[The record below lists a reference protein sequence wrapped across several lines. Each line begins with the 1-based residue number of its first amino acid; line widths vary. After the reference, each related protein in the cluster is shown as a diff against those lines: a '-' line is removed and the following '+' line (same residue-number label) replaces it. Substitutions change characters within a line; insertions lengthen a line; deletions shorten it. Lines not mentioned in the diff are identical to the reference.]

1 MEGAFIDVTEDSPLP
16 TPQIPNCQSDG
27 CTLVVDIVLRS
38 SDGVLHAAH
47 SKNLEMYGEGFPP
60 SALASVSRDVETAQ
74 PEVVQMT
81 ERSDILELLLKYM
94 HLQRQPDL
102 SRHKFDTLA
111 GLAEAAEKYFVYSA
125 MDVCRIRMGLYVQ
138 DHPARVL
145 AHAIKHNY
153 PELRDV
159 AVPFTLTMPLSTM
172 KVLLQD
178 APHAFIAWVQY
189 REGFIEVMRSSLVPA
204 AVILH
209 KGGAK
214 SCDVWGD
221 FHCAILGRFNLDS
234 IREFSRLIG
243 EYKHQL
249 GGCHQCTV
257 RAESWVKSVT
267 YRVSTLPLFSSFL

>member
-1 MEGAFIDVTEDSPLP
+1 
-16 TPQIPNCQSDG
+16 
-27 CTLVVDIVLRS
+27 
-38 SDGVLHAAH
+38 HAAH

-145 AHAIKHNY
+145 AYAIKHNY

-178 APHAFIAWVQY
+178 APHAFIAWAQY
-189 REGFIEVMRSSLVPA
+189 REGFIEVIHSSLVPA
-204 AVILH
+204 AVMLH

>member
-1 MEGAFIDVTEDSPLP
+1 MEGAFIDATEDSPLP
-16 TPQIPNCQSDG
+16 KPQIPNCQSDG

-47 SKNLEMYGEGFPP
+47 SKNLEMYSEGFPP

-102 SRHKFDTLA
+102 SRRKFDTLA
-111 GLAEAAEKYFVYSA
+111 GLAEAAEKYLVYSA
-125 MDVCRIRMGLYVQ
+125 MDVCRIRMGLHVL
-138 DHPARVL
+138 DHPAGVL
-145 AHAIKHNY
+145 AYSIKHDY

-159 AVPFTLTMPLSTM
+159 AVPLTLTMPLSNM

-178 APHAFIAWVQY
+178 APYAFIAWAQY
-189 REGFIEVMRSSLVPA
+189 REGFIEVMHSSLVPT

-209 KGGAK
+209 RGGMK
-214 SCDVWGD
+214 SCGVWGD
-221 FHCAILGRFNLDS
+221 FYCAILERFSLDS
-234 IREFSRLIG
+234 IREFSSLID
-243 EYKHQL
+243 EHKHQL
-249 GGCHQCTV
+249 DGCHQCTV
-257 RAESWVKSVT
+257 RAESWAKSVT
-267 YRVSTLPLFSSFL
+267 HRLSTLPLFSSFL

>member
-1 MEGAFIDVTEDSPLP
+1 
-16 TPQIPNCQSDG
+16 SDE
-27 CTLVVDIVLRS
+27 CTLVVDIFLCS

-60 SALASVSRDVETAQ
+60 SALASMSRDVKTAQ

-81 ERSDILELLLKYM
+81 ERSDVLELLLKYM
-94 HLQRQPDL
+94 HLRRQPDL

-111 GLAEAAEKYFVYSA
+111 GLAEAAEKYLVYSA

-138 DHPARVL
+138 EHSAGVL
-145 AHAIKHNY
+145 AYAIKHDY

-178 APHAFIAWVQY
+178 APHAFLAWVQY
-189 REGFIEVMRSSLVPA
+189 REGFIEVMHSSLVPGT
-204 AVILH
+204 VILH
-209 KGGAK
+209 KGAAQ
-214 SCDVWGD
+214 SCGVRGV
-221 FHCAILGRFNLDS
+221 FHCAILGRINLDS
-234 IREFSRLIG
+234 IRDFSRLLG

-249 GGCHQCTV
+249 DGCYQCTV
-257 RAESWVKSVT
+257 RAESWAKSVT
-267 YRVSTLPLFSSFL
+267 HKMSKLPLFSSFL